1 MFGPRN
7 VATLSKLL
15 YQVNGDI
22 EANSEDMLNKF
33 DPMKDSK
40 KLTQSWS
47 QEMEELKLEIVELRK
62 VNKDISEK
70 LYNINERLSTM
81 D

>member
-1 MFGPRN
+1 MN
-7 VATLSKLL
+7 TELIETLNAL
-15 YQVNGDI
+15 I
-22 EANSEDMLNKF
+22 
-33 DPMKDSK
+33 
-40 KLTQSWS
+40 

-70 LYNINERLSTM
+70 LYNINERLTTM

>member
-1 MFGPRN
+1 MN
-7 VATLSKLL
+7 TELIETLNAL
-15 YQVNGDI
+15 I
-22 EANSEDMLNKF
+22 
-33 DPMKDSK
+33 
-40 KLTQSWS
+40 
-47 QEMEELKLEIVELRK
+47 QEMEESKLEIVELRK

>member
-1 MFGPRN
+1 MN
-7 VATLSKLL
+7 TELIETLNAL
-15 YQVNGDI
+15 I
-22 EANSEDMLNKF
+22 
-33 DPMKDSK
+33 
-40 KLTQSWS
+40 